1 MKLAFHS
8 KKMGCVSY
16 RWDPRL
22 GKRKPNAE
30 IKAAFRSKNA
40 RFAFDR
46 KDKKTWFR
54 IDLVG
59 QALNAVWRASLH

>member
-8 KKMGCVSY
+8 NKMGCDSY

-22 GKRKPNAE
+22 RKREPDAE

-46 KDKKTWFR
+46 KDKKAWFR
-54 IDLVG
+54 IDLAG
-59 QALNAVWRASLH
+59 QALNAVWRASLY